1 MSEQNNQEYYLSRA
15 TTSRQLAERAID
27 PSIAAIHTD
36 LATRYEML
44 AAESRPNNT
53 DPLAVIQAT

>member
-27 PSIAAIHTD
+27 PSIAAIDTD
-36 LATRYEML
+36 LATRYERL
-44 AAESRPNNT
+44 AGEPRTKDT
-53 DPLAVIQAT
+53 DSLAVT